1 MNIDYFWHH
10 TLRRPYK
17 LHTAHKGS
25 AHKQTIVFLHGIAA
39 SGDDWRPCIDIL
51 SRYYHCI
58 TIDLLGFGKSPK
70 PTWCDYSMQDHMR
83 SIHHTLNSLK
93 LDKHYSL
100 VGHSLGSLLASRY
113 AREHE
118 RHIKRLVLMSP
129 PVYPPL
135 TSIQNARARRKT
147 NLLLKT
153 YRFLHTNPH
162 VNPQSLFRL
171 GKILPLPR
179 FLLARLQ
186 EPGIWLAFK
195 RTLERCIEQQNIIED
210 IQMIHIPVHA
220 YHGAADKVV
229 LGENVA
235 LLAQN
240 PHVTVHSFSG
250 NHDITPHYAQLVAS
264 TAFGLKRFWR

>member
-1 MNIDYFWHH
+1 MNINYFWHH

-17 LHTAHKGS
+17 LHVAHKGS
-25 AHKQTIVFLHGIAA
+25 AHRQTIVFLHGIGAA
-39 SGDDWRPCIDIL
+39 GEDWQPCIDIL

-58 TIDLLGFGKSPK
+58 TIDLLGFGHSPK
-70 PTWCDYSMQDHMR
+70 PEWCDYSMTDHMR
-83 SIHHTLNSLK
+83 SIHYTLNSLRLGK
-93 LDKHYSL
+93 KYTL

-118 RHIKRLVLMSP
+118 RHVARLVLMSP

-135 TSIQNARARRKT
+135 ASIRGSRTRRKT

-162 VNPQSLFRL
+162 VTPQTLSYL
-171 GKILPLPR
+171 GKVLPLPR

-186 EPGIWLAFK
+186 EPAIWLAFK
-195 RTLERCIEQQNIIED
+195 RTLEQCIEQQNILGD
-210 IQMIHIPVHA
+210 ILAIAVPVYA
-220 YHGAADKVV
+220 YHGTADRVV

-235 LLAQN
+235 LLKQN
-240 PHVTVHSFSG
+240 EQVQLFSFKG
-250 NHDITPHYAQLVAS
+250 NHDITPQYAQLVAA